1 MPERALAGK
10 WAPTDV
16 WWELVDGCLGHL
28 GGLLPQAQRG
38 QHHSKHPRLAVA
50 RRPVKSGLVL
60 SEQGEGLLDCGRLLP
75 ETGKQPSPGSSNR
88 VFEGL
93 VGRCLE

>member
-38 QHHSKHPRLAVA
+38 QHHSKHPRHAVA

-60 SEQGEGLLDCGRLLP
+60 SGQGEGLLDCGRLCQ
-75 ETGKQPSPGSSNR
+75 KQGNSLHQEAATVSSR
-88 VFEGL
+88 GL
-93 VGRCLE
+93 